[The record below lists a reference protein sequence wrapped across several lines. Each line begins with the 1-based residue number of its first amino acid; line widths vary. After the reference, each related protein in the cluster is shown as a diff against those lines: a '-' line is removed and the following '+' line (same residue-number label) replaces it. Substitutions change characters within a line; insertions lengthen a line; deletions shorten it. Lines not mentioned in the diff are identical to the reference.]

1 MNKTFELSVADLE
14 ELKKMTACVENQ
26 KLVAQ
31 MLDFTF
37 QNFVLTLLEKYGADK
52 TKKYH
57 IDTISGKI
65 VEVGDQNEA
74 KPVAAE
80 KPVEEKPTEASDKGL

>member
-14 ELKKMTACVENQ
+14 ELKKMTACIENQ
-26 KLVAQ
+26 KLAVQ
-31 MLDFTF
+31 MMDFTF
-37 QNFVLTLLEKYGADK
+37 QNFVLTILDKYGADK

-74 KPVAAE
+74 KPVAAG
-80 KPVEEKPTEASDKGL
+80 KPVEEKPNEASDKGL

>member
-14 ELKKMTACVENQ
+14 ELKKMTACIENQ
-26 KLVAQ
+26 KLAVQ
-31 MLDFTF
+31 MMDFTF
-37 QNFVLTLLEKYGADK
+37 QNFVLTILDKYGADK

-65 VEVGDQNEA
+65 VEVGDQNET
-74 KPVAAE
+74 KPAVVENPIKE
-80 KPVEEKPTEASDKGL
+80 KSKKATDKGL